1 MTGMS
6 PAPKPV
12 GSARAAKPTRTPDP
26 VRPLAGWIRQ
36 RRAHAIVGTLMVA
49 ALALVV
55 WGQLAPKGDS
65 VPLSIDNPGPAGAK
79 AVAQI
84 LGRHGVDVHRAGTF
98 EAAMDALGTSSSPT
112 LLIYDSNVF
121 LDDDRVLDLRAR
133 AGRVVLVSPRLRTLT
148 VLDSDI
154 RQAGVVPEASPVLE
168 PGCRLPDAEAA
179 GAVSGEAGF
188 VYDGGTSCYHPPG
201 ASAGLLA
208 VSGDSRLAVLGSA
221 ALLGNERLAERGHAA
236 LALRLLG
243 ASPDLVWY
251 LPSPSDLEVSGPG
264 RSLDELAPDWARFLG
279 PWLVLAAMAA
289 VAWRGRRLGP
299 LVFEPLP
306 VVVKAVE
313 TAEGRARLYHDSHA
327 MEQARDTLRA
337 GTLVRL
343 SAKLRLGRGASAD
356 HVIDATASFLDS
368 PVAGVRELINE
379 LPRTETRLVSWAQE
393 LDNLEKEVMNR

>member
-179 GAVSGEAGF
+179 VVHETGF
-188 VYDGGTSCYHPPG
+188 P
-201 ASAGLLA
+201 
-208 VSGDSRLAVLGSA
+208 
-221 ALLGNERLAERGHAA
+221 
-236 LALRLLG
+236 
-243 ASPDLVWY
+243 
-251 LPSPSDLEVSGPG
+251 
-264 RSLDELAPDWARFLG
+264 
-279 PWLVLAAMAA
+279 
-289 VAWRGRRLGP
+289 
-299 LVFEPLP
+299 
-306 VVVKAVE
+306 
-313 TAEGRARLYHDSHA
+313 
-327 MEQARDTLRA
+327 
-337 GTLVRL
+337 
-343 SAKLRLGRGASAD
+343 
-356 HVIDATASFLDS
+356 
-368 PVAGVRELINE
+368 
-379 LPRTETRLVSWAQE
+379 
-393 LDNLEKEVMNR
+393 